1 MKNIDFIFF
10 NGVSDND
17 HVNFNHQEV
26 AAKLLI
32 LNVLQIVLLKITL
45 FCFDI

>member
-10 NGVSDND
+10 NSVSDND

-26 AAKLLI
+26 VAKLLI
-32 LNVLQIVLLKITL
+32 LNVLQFALCKITL
-45 FCFDI
+45 FRFDI